1 MKFSLDQKRYY
12 QIDISQRVAAVNK
25 FNNFI
30 IPKTKA
36 GNEQCTSTAPIV
48 SAQLKPT
55 GILQSIT
62 DFVYVKNL
70 PQKRIQVLRL

>member
-55 GILQSIT
+55 GIPQSIT